1 MQYMH
6 FCVSTILYLS
16 RFVSLE
22 FEFEFLFNQS
32 LNTFKLK
39 KWENLK
45 MQVMRN
51 IISICM
57 RNRENIR
64 MHALINA
71 GRERK

>member
-1 MQYMH
+1 MQCMH

-39 KWENLK
+39 KWENLE